1 MAPVYERRCTSFS
14 AAKMI
19 LVCGS
24 ANDRVIEYTCASLEH
39 QKLKFRYVAL
49 SSYPPSFQIFW
60 RRSSRSVIGRL
71 SSSDW
76 TLKCNEVS
84 GAFVRYP
91 DLSTCQM
98 ADYVPSESKA
108 AVLNENNLALQAV
121 LESLGCPVINPLSSI
136 LSNQSKPY
144 QALLIRESGFRV
156 PLSIVTNDLR
166 ESQDFVE
173 ACGGR
178 VIAKPMHAGS
188 DRIRAF
194 SLTDLNDYDFSQ
206 RPPLHLQAIVTG
218 DDIRVHTVGKRCFA
232 VRIRSSELDYH
243 TVERQHLKMEEI
255 SLPEEIAHAC
265 LRLSA
270 RLDLQLAGID
280 LKETDDG
287 EYYCFEANPSPEF
300 PFYEVSNKQRIASE
314 IGLLLSGS
322 IG

>member
-1 MAPVYERRCTSFS
+1 
-14 AAKMI
+14 MI

-24 ANDRVIEYTCASLEH
+24 ANDRVVQYTCAGFQR
-39 QKLKFRYVAL
+39 QKCDFRYLNL
-49 SSYPPSFQIFW
+49 SSYPVTFRVTW
-60 RRSSRSVIGRL
+60 CRSSRSVTGRL

-76 TLKCNEVS
+76 IVRWNKVTGV
-84 GAFVRYP
+84 FVRYP
-91 DLSTCQM
+91 DLSACQM
-98 ADYVPSESKA
+98 ANNLPAESKV

-166 ESQDFVE
+166 ESHDFVK

-178 VIAKPMHAGS
+178 VIAKPMHAGTN
-188 DRIRAF
+188 RIRAF
-194 SLTDLNDYDFSQ
+194 SLTDFNDYDFSQ
-206 RPPLHLQAIVTG
+206 RPPLHLQKIILG